1 MTWWQEVT
9 VNGVGHYRP
18 SSMEAFSSSSASTPF
33 LVQSQGYSWSVYVY
47 VKMTNLC
54 IFKIPKR
61 TILIQKQYSLCLIH
75 VLHKCIARMWYYI
88 VCVQKATV
96 FIFEFKLGRSSQ
108 NLLSVAMD
116 YINVAV
122 NCIGILVPPDIELLS
137 VPYPVEAAWVRFE
150 WARTLTQATAASLGT
165 WTWLL
170 WASFWPAS

>member
-1 MTWWQEVT
+1 MVWVTIGHRAWKPSVALLPLLPSWCSHKDVADQFMCMWKWQ
-9 VNGVGHYRP
+9 
-18 SSMEAFSSSSASTPF
+18 S
-33 LVQSQGYSWSVYVY
+33 
-47 VKMTNLC
+47 LC
-54 IFKIPKR
+54 TFKIPKR